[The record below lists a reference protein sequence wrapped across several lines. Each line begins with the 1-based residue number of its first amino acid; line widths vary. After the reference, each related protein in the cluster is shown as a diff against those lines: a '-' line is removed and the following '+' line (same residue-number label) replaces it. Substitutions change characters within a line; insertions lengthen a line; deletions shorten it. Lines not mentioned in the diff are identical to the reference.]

1 MPSAL
6 VLNTTYEPVSVV
18 SARRAVVLVL
28 NRKASIVA
36 SGSDRLHSE
45 RTAVDVPSV
54 VRLVRYVKVPHHRK
68 GPPTRRGILARDGHA
83 CQYCDAPAE
92 SIDHVMPRSRGGT
105 HTWENVVAS
114 CRRCNLRKADR
125 LPSEIGLQ
133 LSRAP
138 KPPWRFGWVYASAG
152 PKVDPDW
159 LQFLGATA

>member
-18 SARRAVVLVL
+18 STRRAVVLVL
-28 NRKASIVA
+28 NDKASVVA
-36 SGSDRLHSE
+36 LGSGRLHSE
-45 RTAVDVPSV
+45 HTAIDVPSV

-68 GPPTRRGILARDGHA
+68 GPPTRRAILARDGHS
-83 CQYCDAPAE
+83 CQYCNAPAE
-92 SIDHVMPRSRGGT
+92 SIDHVLPRSRGGA

-125 LPSEIGLQ
+125 LPSEIGLH
-133 LSRAP
+133 LSRSP

-152 PKVDPDW
+152 PKVDPHW
-159 LQFLGATA
+159 LQFLSASA